1 MTELVA
7 AIDQGTTSSRCA
19 LVDRSGAIV
28 AMARREHEQIYPEPG
43 WVEHDGDEVRRN
55 VEAVV
60 AEALQAE
67 PDATIAAVGIT
78 NQRETTLLWSRE
90 TGRPVEN
97 AIVWHGSRSS
107 AAHEWRFQI

>member
-28 AMARREHEQIYPEPG
+28 AVAQREHEQIYPEPG

-60 AEALQAE
+60 AEALQAKSG
-67 PDATIAAVGIT
+67 ATIVAVGIT
-78 NQRETTLLWSRE
+78 NQQETTHLWSRQ
-90 TGRPVEN
+90 TGKPQEIAR
-97 AIVWHGSRSS
+97 AS
-107 AAHEWRFQI
+107 